1 MSLARDTLAALDRA
15 LDAAPEY
22 ADPGVLEAFKP
33 RLRAAIETLEREISS
48 GARTADLAAAQAEL
62 TMLLDAA
69 DQSPKHVQSL
79 HARIKEFLS
88 GQKKVAPAAA
98 GEVQKDIRH
107 ESRLGTAWIVA
118 AAGLGL
124 VLFLAKK

>member
-1 MSLARDTLAALDRA
+1 MSQARDTIAALDRA

-33 RLRAAIETLEREISS
+33 RLRAAIETLEQEISS

-62 TMLLDAA
+62 MMLRDAE

-79 HARIKEFLS
+79 HSRIKEFLS
-88 GQKKVAPAAA
+88 GEKKVAPALE
-98 GEVQKDIRH
+98 EVRKDIRQ
-107 ESRLGTAWIVA
+107 ENKLGATWIIAVT
-118 AAGLGL
+118 GL
-124 VLFLAKK
+124 VLIVFLMKK